1 MEIAGE
7 SHSRVWVVSTKGKG
21 NTRAQKAR
29 YRANHPDRNKGDV
42 AGQRKRN
49 RKLHPERQ
57 ARSRKRAL
65 AKRIDYP
72 FLDGESWNDENG
84 QARLVYLSCYSLK
97 HQGYQR
103 LANPKG
109 LGTYECLLWML
120 KCLPSTPL
128 KNTRQQHALIGW
140 YFGGYDLTLILR
152 DLPAWLHWLLLHP
165 EKRRFHDLGED
176 TDKPACTH
184 PIKWRG
190 LHLDFMNNCFTL
202 ENDTTRVIIYDI
214 ARYYQCSFL
223 KSLKDW
229 KIGTPEELEAIAK
242 GKAGRSE
249 FSEEQF
255 SEIKAYCDIET
266 RLGSEL
272 WRKLREAHK
281 QVGLAPFKWYGPGQT
296 AKTLLTKVYENC
308 YGTDLYGPG
317 RGEVRWKRDIR
328 HARLRIPKL
337 AWPAFASA
345 FFGGR
350 FENSRYGVIEKPT
363 FTGDIASAYPD
374 ALRHLPCLLHGAWRF
389 ISRPSFRELQ
399 KCALACVRYR
409 LAPDPKRTALHWAPL
424 PFRSADGSI
433 CYPVNSVGW
442 AWLPEIEGARVL
454 GFDPDLLEAWVFEK
468 KCNCPVYRGSPAI
481 RDLYAERIMLGK
493 EGPGMVLKFALN
505 SCYGVKAQVLGIHEA
520 RSLSPFQS
528 FVEAG
533 MITSLTRA
541 KLLHAIAQSPKDC
554 LMVNT
559 DSVTSLRRLRLD
571 ETLSEAVGPDGK
583 QKPELGAW
591 EVEENEEG
599 VTLIKQGIYFD
610 REFKKLKARGIGR
623 DVLQRNSKQIEK
635 ALVGW
640 LAGETKHVELKENR
654 DVFHG
659 QRQCTQGPRSLDQ
672 NDWLTLAFNAA
683 HGRVSAHEDEFK
695 KRGYYGSWSKAKQ
708 KITFETLPKR
718 ERALKSGRLI
728 VRDVEGGESLPYAK
742 ALAIAELV
750 SEASTFEEVI
760 QEWWLQDYPDFEEG
774 FSE

>member
-1 MEIAGE
+1 MP
-7 SHSRVWVVSTKGKG
+7 KGKG
-21 NTRAQKAR
+21 DVRAQKAR
-29 YRANHPDRNKGDV
+29 YRAKHPERNRGNV
-42 AGQRKRN
+42 AGQLARHRRKV
-49 RKLHPERQ
+49 
-57 ARSRKRAL
+57 AA
-65 AKRIDYP
+65 AKIDYP
-72 FLDGESWNDENG
+72 FLDGESWNDPDG
-84 QARLVYLSCYSLK
+84 KARLVYLSCYSPK
-97 HQGYQR
+97 HNGYKR
-103 LANPKG
+103 LEDPNG
-109 LGTYECLLWML
+109 LTTHNILLWML
-120 KCLPSTPL
+120 KSLPSAPL
-128 KNTRQQHALIGW
+128 KNTRQQHSLIAW
-140 YFGGYDLTLILR
+140 YFGGYDLTLILS

-176 TDKPACTH
+176 TDKPARVH

-190 LHLDFMNNCFTL
+190 LYLDFMNNMFTL
-202 ENDTTRVIIYDI
+202 EDSERRVIIYDI

-223 KSLKDW
+223 KSLTDW
-229 KIGTPEELEAIAK
+229 KIGTESELRDIAK
-242 GKAGRSE
+242 GKSQRSE
-249 FSEEQF
+249 FNEADFEF
-255 SEIKAYCDIET
+255 IKGYCDTET

-281 QVGLAPFKWYGPGQT
+281 QVGLAPYKWFGPGQT

-308 YGTDLYGPG
+308 YGKDMSGPG

-363 FTGDIASAYPD
+363 WTGDIASAYPD
-374 ALRHLPCLLHGAWRF
+374 ALRQLPCLLHGAWKH
-389 ISRPSFRELQ
+389 IERPTFKQLQ
-399 KCALACVRYR
+399 KAALACVRYF
-409 LAPDPKRTALHWAPL
+409 LPPHPKRTSLHWAPL

-442 AWLPEIEGARVL
+442 AWMPEIEGARLL

-468 KCNCPVYRGSPAI
+468 KCNCPVYRGNPAI
-481 RDLYAERIMLGK
+481 RDLYYERIMLGK

-520 RSLSPFQS
+520 RSLSPYQS

-533 MITSLTRA
+533 MITSYVRGA
-541 KLLHAIAQSPKDC
+541 KLLAAIAQSPKDC

-559 DSVTSLRRLRLD
+559 DSVTSLKRLRLD
-571 ETLSEAVGPDGK
+571 ESLCEAVGPDGK
-583 QKPELGAW
+583 RKPELGAW
-591 EVEENEEG
+591 EVEDNQEG

-623 DVLQRNSKQIEK
+623 DVLQRNAKQIEK

-659 QRQCTQGPRSLDQ
+659 QRQCTQAPQGLEQ

-683 HGRVSAHEDEFK
+683 HGRVSALEDEFK
-695 KRGYYGSWSKAKQ
+695 KRDYYGSWSKAKQ

-728 VRDVEGGESLPYAK
+728 VRDVEGAESLPYAK

-750 SEASTFEEVI
+750 SEAGEFEEVK
-760 QEWWLQDYPDFEEG
+760 QEWWEEDYPDHVEG

>member
-1 MEIAGE
+1 MLKK
-7 SHSRVWVVSTKGKG
+7 SKGDV
-21 NTRAQKAR
+21 RAQKAR
-29 YRANHPDRNKGDV
+29 YRAAHPERNKGNLP
-42 AGQRKRN
+42 AQRKRKLA
-49 RKLHPERQ
+49 RK
-57 ARSRKRAL
+57 
-65 AKRIDYP
+65 IDYP
-72 FLDGESWNDENG
+72 FLDGESWNDETG
-84 QARLVYLSCYSLK
+84 QARLVYLSCFSLK

-109 LGTYECLLWML
+109 IGTHEALLWML
-120 KCLPSTPL
+120 RYLPSVPL
-128 KNTRQQHALIGW
+128 RNTRQQHALIAW

-165 EKRRFHDLGED
+165 ERRRFHDIGED
-176 TDKPACTH
+176 TDKPARVH
-184 PIKWRG
+184 PVKWRG
-190 LHLDFMNNCFTL
+190 LFLDFMNNMFTV
-202 ENDTTRVIIYDI
+202 ENDSVRVTIYDI

-223 KSLKDW
+223 KSLTDW
-229 KIGTPEELEAIAK
+229 KIGTPAELEQIAK

-249 FSEEQF
+249 FSEAEF
-255 SEIKAYCDIET
+255 EFIKGYCDTET

-281 QVGLAPFKWYGPGQT
+281 QVGLAPFKWFGPGQT

-308 YGTDLYGPG
+308 YGKDLKGPG
-317 RGEVRWKRDIR
+317 RGEIRWKRDIR
-328 HARLRIPKL
+328 HARLRIPRL

-350 FENSRYGVIEKPT
+350 FENSRYGVVEKPT
-363 FTGDIASAYPD
+363 WTADIASAYPD
-374 ALRHLPCLLHGAWRF
+374 ALRRLPCLIHGDWRHVE
-389 ISRPSFRELQ
+389 SPSFRQLQ
-399 KCALACVRYR
+399 KAAALACVRYR
-409 LAPDPKRTALHWAPL
+409 LAPDPKRTSLHWAPL
-424 PFRSADGSI
+424 PFRSPDGSI

-442 AWLPEIEGARVL
+442 AWLPEIEGARAM
-454 GFDPDLLEAWVFEK
+454 GFDPDILEAWVFEK
-468 KCNCPVYRGSPAI
+468 KCECPVYRGAPAI
-481 RDLYAERIMLGK
+481 NDLYLQRILLGK

-541 KLLHAIAQSPKDC
+541 KLQHAIAQSPRDC

-559 DSVTSLRRLRLD
+559 DSVTSLRALD
-571 ETLSEAVGPDGK
+571 LDTSLCDAVGPDGK
-583 QKPELGAW
+583 RKPNLGAW
-591 EVEENEEG
+591 EVDRDDRG

-610 REFKKLKARGIGR
+610 RDFKKLKARGIGR
-623 DVLQRNSKQIEK
+623 NVLQNNSKQIEK
-635 ALVGW
+635 ALLAW
-640 LAGETKHVELKENR
+640 LDGGEKTVELRENR

-659 QRQCTQGPRSLDQ
+659 QRQCTQGPQKLEQ

-683 HGRVSAHEDEFK
+683 HGRVSALEDEFK
-695 KRGYYGSWSKAKQ
+695 KREYYGSWSRLKQ

-718 ERALKSGRLI
+718 ERAMKSGRLV
-728 VRDVEGGESLPYAK
+728 VRDMGGAESLPYAK

-750 SEASTFEEVI
+750 SESAEFEESI
-760 QEWWLQDYPDFEEG
+760 QESWLQDFPDHEEG